1 MFSFSASGT
10 CVHFHLPVRVAPWP
24 SSSLP
29 PLPHLHHLLL
39 LLHLLLLGPLRL
51 LSPPTFPFV
60 ARPAR
65 DAALRFSQRNSVKKT
80 KKNSL
85 PPLANIKKVVFWVG
99 ASFLPSF
106 CGATARFL
114 LMFFFFVLCIRVSL
128 SAPPHWSTPA
138 ANGLCPFTPPYL
150 SLALHA
156 ESTNSDN
163 KTQKERTNT
172 KTWFR
177 SRGNFFFSLW
187 VNGRTL
193 HRRHLSVNFL
203 SGRFQSSS
211 ILNSVP
217 APYNPL
223 KFHTKQV
230 KWNPMKQKLVQ
241 KLIKLVKTRKK
252 NTAKPSKTQ

>member
-39 LLHLLLLGPLRL
+39 LLPLLLLGPLPLRL

-114 LMFFFFVLCIRVSL
+114 LMFFFFVHSCFSFCASPLVDPGGQWPVPFH
-128 SAPPHWSTPA
+128 AAVPVAGTPRRE
-138 ANGLCPFTPPYL
+138 
-150 SLALHA
+150 H
-156 ESTNSDN
+156 
-163 KTQKERTNT
+163 QQRQQNT
-172 KTWFR
+172 KR
-177 SRGNFFFSLW
+177 KNQHK
-187 VNGRTL
+187 N
-193 HRRHLSVNFL
+193 
-203 SGRFQSSS
+203 
-211 ILNSVP
+211 
-217 APYNPL
+217 
-223 KFHTKQV
+223 
-230 KWNPMKQKLVQ
+230 LV
-241 KLIKLVKTRKK
+241 
-252 NTAKPSKTQ
+252 S